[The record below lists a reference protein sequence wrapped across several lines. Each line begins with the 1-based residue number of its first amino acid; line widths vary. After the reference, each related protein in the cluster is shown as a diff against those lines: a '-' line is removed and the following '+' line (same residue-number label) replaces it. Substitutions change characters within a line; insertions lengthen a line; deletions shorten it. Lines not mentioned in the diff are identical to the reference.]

1 MSLTLSDLVIRMDVI
16 REPYCK
22 GSYFP
27 YPRAC
32 AKDSASPTLSP
43 LADFLDDAL
52 KRSTPKTIF

>member
-1 MSLTLSDLVIRMDVI
+1 MSFTLSDLLI